1 MKNQFYIFL
10 FISNLFSQIDY
21 NSQIQPIFDN
31 NCISCHNNGGGYAG
45 GLDLSSYD
53 NVLAGGNSNNSI
65 IPNDHSNS
73 LLYERITLPE
83 ENYLSMPQFGSPL
96 LESDITLI
104 SQWID
109 QGALETSA
117 DVECYADDGTDGVMI
132 WETCYSIE
140 NTTALG
146 WPLFIPDSTTS
157 FPMNLFSL
165 TNLIT
170 LNITNSNISDP
181 LPSEIGALV
190 NLTRLNLSNNQ
201 ISGEIPSEIG
211 NLINL
216 TSLNLSSNQLS
227 GNIPIEIFNM
237 SNLKGQI
244 EPAFIGTVFYPG
256 LDLSNNL
263 LDGSIPEQL
272 GLLENLKSIDLSY
285 NQLTG
290 NLPVE
295 LYTLDSLQSLNL
307 SNNLLS
313 GEISQDIGNLLNLEG
328 ITTYAHNSSVLYDAL
343 NLSNNLFTGIIPESI
358 CDLNLDW
365 SDNYMNEYQGFDISD
380 NQFCAPIPT
389 CVEPFIG
396 FQDTSNCYSDCYAD
410 DGTDGVMIW
419 EICHSIENT
428 TYIGWPLSIP
438 DSATTLPEN
447 LFRLSNLTILSIHHT
462 NISGSISPNI
472 GNLPNLTRLDLSHND
487 LSGEIPSEI
496 GNLPNLIAL
505 NLSANQL
512 SGNIPSDLY
521 QLSNL
526 KGEMEYVSGP
536 GGGASIFHMGLNL
549 SDNNLTGSI
558 QEEISNFVN
567 LESLD
572 LSYNEFSGNLPSGLF
587 TLDSLKTLNLSNNL
601 LTGEISNEIGN
612 LLNLQG
618 VTTYAHNSM
627 TQYDALN
634 LSNNLFT
641 GLIPASICDL
651 TLEWDDTYM
660 NQNQGFSISDNQFC
674 APFPSC
680 VEPFIGI
687 QDTSNCSP
695 VTSQIEGRWLA
706 PALLGQT
713 ANTMYEFIDDL
724 RYTYYCSS
732 DTNECDSTYWNS
744 LDTSNAIPNP
754 NPYTFINDTL
764 TIDIFFGNTW
774 QRFATFECDGYV
786 VSLGDSSFGE
796 WSWHRVGFNTSEC
809 ENQDLSSSHINNTPG
824 KFRLNQNYPNPFN
837 PITTLKYDLSQD
849 AFVDLTIYDMLGNIV
864 STIVSKNQNSG
875 SKSVQWDSTNDQG
888 ELVSAGVYLYKIQV
902 GNHSRTKKMI
912 LLK

>member
-1 MKNQFYIFL
+1 M
-10 FISNLFSQIDY
+10 SNLFSQIDY

-53 NVLAGGNSNNSI
+53 NALAGGNSNNSI

-83 ENYLSMPQFGSPL
+83 ENQLSMPQFGSSLP
-96 LESDITLI
+96 ESDITLI

-109 QGALETSA
+109 QGALETPA
-117 DVECYADDGTDGVMI
+117 DVDCYADDGTNGVMV

-146 WPLFIPDSTTS
+146 WPLSIPDSTTS
-157 FPMNLFSL
+157 FPMNIFAL

-170 LNITNSNISDP
+170 LNITNSNINDP
-181 LPSEIGALV
+181 IPPEIGALV
-190 NLTRLNLSNNQ
+190 NLTKLNLSHNQ

-227 GNIPIEIFNM
+227 GNIPIEIFNI
-237 SNLKGQI
+237 SNLKGEI

-307 SNNLLS
+307 SNNLLN

-380 NQFCAPIPT
+380 NQFCSPIPT
-389 CVEPFIG
+389 
-396 FQDTSNCYSDCYAD
+396 
-410 DGTDGVMIW
+410 
-419 EICHSIENT
+419 
-428 TYIGWPLSIP
+428 
-438 DSATTLPEN
+438 
-447 LFRLSNLTILSIHHT
+447 
-462 NISGSISPNI
+462 
-472 GNLPNLTRLDLSHND
+472 
-487 LSGEIPSEI
+487 
-496 GNLPNLIAL
+496 
-505 NLSANQL
+505 
-512 SGNIPSDLY
+512 
-521 QLSNL
+521 
-526 KGEMEYVSGP
+526 
-536 GGGASIFHMGLNL
+536 
-549 SDNNLTGSI
+549 
-558 QEEISNFVN
+558 
-567 LESLD
+567 
-572 LSYNEFSGNLPSGLF
+572 
-587 TLDSLKTLNLSNNL
+587 
-601 LTGEISNEIGN
+601 
-612 LLNLQG
+612 
-618 VTTYAHNSM
+618 
-627 TQYDALN
+627 
-634 LSNNLFT
+634 
-641 GLIPASICDL
+641 
-651 TLEWDDTYM
+651 
-660 NQNQGFSISDNQFC
+660 
-674 APFPSC
+674 C

-695 VTSQIEGRWLA
+695 LTSQIEGRWLA
-706 PALLGQT
+706 PAIPGQT
-713 ANTMYEFIDDL
+713 ANTMYEFIHNF
-724 RYTYYCSS
+724 RYTYYC
-732 DTNECDSTYWNS
+732 DDYNDVCDSTYWNS
-744 LDTSNAIPNP
+744 LDTNNAIPNP

-774 QRFATFECDGYV
+774 QRLATFECDGYV
-786 VSLGDSSFGE
+786 VSLSDSTYGE
-796 WSWHRVGFNTSEC
+796 WEWHRVGFNTSEC
-809 ENQDLSSSHINNTPG
+809 ENQELSFSHINNKPEN
-824 KFRLNQNYPNPFN
+824 FRLNQNYPNPFN
-837 PITTLKYDLSQD
+837 PITTLKYDLSQN

-864 STIVSKNQNSG
+864 STLVSENQNSG
-875 SKSVQWDSTNDQG
+875 SKSVQWDATNDQG
-888 ELVSAGVYLYKIQV
+888 ELVTAGVYLYKIQV